1 MEMLHIEYIFY
12 EKVNI
17 ELNRESR
24 MKILL
29 EMLLRA
35 SSRD

>member
-17 ELNRESR
+17 ELNRESK

>member
-1 MEMLHIEYIFY
+1 MLHIEYIFY

-17 ELNRESR
+17 ELNRESK